1 MDSIVINA
9 AITSAK
15 ALATTLQVLAKL
27 KLDHETLARVNDAL
41 QQVADIQQQLFNTN
55 QQLFELQKERDDLQ
69 RQLKSTADW
78 EVEKA
83 RYKMVETP
91 AGTILWELVNG
102 SPQHYA
108 CPVCFAD
115 KKIMPLSKHEE
126 YALRCPSCNK
136 TYQKGKPPPMTP
148 MERRTVRF
156 GRGSW

>member
-1 MDSIVINA
+1 MDAIVINA

-15 ALATTLQVLAKL
+15 VLATTLQALAKL

-55 QQLFELQKERDDLQ
+55 QQLFELQKERDELQ
-69 RQLKSTADW
+69 RQVKNTADW
-78 EVEKA
+78 EIEKA

-91 AGTILWELVNG
+91 AGTILWESVTG
-102 SPQHYA
+102 APQHYV

-115 KKIMPLSKHEE
+115 NKIMPLNKHGE
-126 YALRCPSCNK
+126 YSLRCPLCNK
-136 TYQKGKPPPMTP
+136 TYQREKPPPMTP

>member
-15 ALATTLQVLAKL
+15 AVAITLQAIAKL
-27 KLDHETLARVNDAL
+27 KLDHQTLVRVNEAL

-55 QQLFELQKERDDLQ
+55 QQLFELQKERDELQ
-69 RQLKSTADW
+69 RQLKSTAEW

-91 AGTILWELVNG
+91 AGTILWESVDG

-115 KKIMPLSKHEE
+115 KKVLPLSKHGE
-126 YALRCPSCNK
+126 YALRCPLCNK
-136 TYQKGKPPPMTP
+136 TYQREKPPPMTP
-148 MERRTVRF
+148 MQRRAIRF
-156 GRGSW
+156 GPGSW